1 MTQTN
6 LTLQQA
12 QERVKELRRVIQYHN
27 HRYYN
32 EDQPEISDAEYD
44 LLVRELIH
52 LEQEYPDLVTPD
64 SPTQR
69 VGGEPAAG
77 FTKVRHEIPML
88 SLGNA
93 YGPDDLREFDRRVRD
108 LVKGPVQYIC
118 ELKIDGLA
126 VSLRYEDGQLVRGA
140 TRGDGEI
147 GEDITANLRTIRNV
161 PLRLSETVS
170 IEVRGEAYM
179 PKRSFEKLNE
189 AREAQGE
196 ALFAN
201 PRNAAAGSLRQ
212 LDPRIAASR
221 GLAVFIYTMA
231 DAGGRNLTSH
241 SESLDWA
248 ASLGL
253 PVNRERG
260 VFSDIEGVIEYILS
274 WADKRH
280 QLPYATDGMV
290 VKVDALEQQRV
301 LGFTAKSPRWAI
313 AYKYAA
319 EQAETTLREIM
330 LSVGRTGAVTPTA
343 IFDPVSLAGT
353 TVSRASLHNED
364 YIHEKDIRVGDT
376 IVVQKA
382 GDIIPEVVRT
392 LPELRKGQEAEFVMP
407 KNCPVCG
414 EPLRRLPDEAAW
426 RCINPTCPALI
437 SEGIIHFVSR
447 DAMNIEGLGEQ
458 WITLLLNH
466 GLIKDVADLYR
477 LTKEDLLQLERMGDK
492 LASNILGA
500 IENRKQNSLE
510 RLLFGL
516 GIRLVGE
523 KAAKTIAKQFG
534 TIEALMRADVE
545 DYTALRDVG
554 PRMAESLVEYF
565 RHEPVK
571 DLIARLQS
579 AGVNTTYTSGPGQ
592 LDESVLAESFFAG
605 KTCVLTGTL
614 ETLDRKLAGELIEQ
628 LGGKVTGSVSKQTDV
643 VIAGE
648 KAGSKLDKAIQ
659 IRDSGQNSSLTI
671 LNETDF
677 LALLQEHGIVLNQP
691 NPD

>member
-1 MTQTN
+1 MTNAN
-6 LTLQQA
+6 LTLEQA
-12 QERVKELRRVIQYHN
+12 RTRVDELREVIRYHN
-27 HRYYN
+27 RRYYN
-32 EDQPEISDAEYD
+32 EDQPEIEDVEYD
-44 LLVRELIH
+44 RLVRELIS
-52 LEQEYPDLVTPD
+52 LEQQYPELVTPD

-69 VGGEPAAG
+69 IGGEPAAG
-77 FTKVRHEIPML
+77 FTKVRHTIPML

-93 YGPDDLREFDRRVRD
+93 YGPEDMREFDRRVREMVD
-108 LVKGPVQYIC
+108 GPVRYIC

-126 VSLRYEDGQLVRGA
+126 VSLRYQNGRFVQGA
-140 TRGDGEI
+140 TRGDGEV
-147 GEDITANLRTIRNV
+147 GEDITANLRTIRNI
-161 PLRLSETVS
+161 PLSLSETVS

-179 PKRSFEKLNE
+179 PKPSFERLNE

-212 LDPRIAASR
+212 LDPKIAASR
-221 GLAVFIYTMA
+221 GLAVFIYTLA
-231 DAGGRNLTSH
+231 DAGGHDLSSH

-260 VFSDIEGVIEYILS
+260 VFTEIEGVIEYILS

-290 VKVDALEQQRV
+290 VKVDSLVSQQV

-319 EQAETTLREIM
+319 EQAETTLQDIV

-343 IFDPVSLAGT
+343 VFDPVSLAGT

-364 YIHEKDIRVGDT
+364 YILEKDIRIGDI

-382 GDIIPEVVRT
+382 GDIIPEVVRS
-392 LPELRKGQEAEFVMP
+392 LPESRTGQEAGFAMP
-407 KNCPVCG
+407 KDCPACH
-414 EPLRRLPDEAAW
+414 EPLHRLPDEAAW

-458 WITLLLNH
+458 WIGLLLH
-466 GLIKDVADLYR
+466 HRLIQDVADLYQ
-477 LTKEDLLQLERMGDK
+477 LTKTQLLGLERMGDK
-492 LASNILGA
+492 LASNILLA
-500 IENRKQNSLE
+500 IENSKQNSLE

-523 KAAKTIAKQFG
+523 KAAKTIARHFG
-534 TIEALMRADVE
+534 DMHTLMTAEVE
-545 DYTALRDVG
+545 DLTALRDVG
-554 PRMAESLVEYF
+554 PRMAASLVEYF
-565 RHEPVK
+565 KSDRVV
-571 DLIARLQS
+571 DLISRLQAAS
-579 AGVNTTYTSGPGQ
+579 VNMTYTSGSRAPGGAN
-592 LDESVLAESFFAG
+592 LADSFFAA

-614 ETLDRKLAGELIEQ
+614 ETLDRKQAGELIEQ
-628 LGGKVTGSVSKQTDV
+628 LGGKVTGSVSKQTDIV
-643 VIAGE
+643 VAGA
-648 KAGSKLDKAIQ
+648 KAGSKLDKAIH
-659 IRDSGQNSSLTI
+659 IRDSGQNPELQI
-671 LNETDF
+671 LNE
-677 LALLQEHGIVLNQP
+677 QEFVSRLRDYGVL
-691 NPD
+691 